1 MVKVTIWAEYPA
13 FRSSCGIVGI
23 SFGNPATEPGNMA
36 KGNPVELRLSM
47 TAMRRWMFCNA
58 IQRFAI
64 PCAGMQFGVKRFSIL
79 RPEYEPLA
87 NLCLLHSVQSSGQLW
102 WQWCLWFNQSHWN
115 KNWVTKL
122 PWRCTSW
129 LDVMTLKLDA
139 LSSELVK
146 PCHWH
151 NNDNDV
157 VDDGGDCKE
166 RVTTRVLVSPHFP
179 HYSWS
184 RPIQRRRPAQKPGWV
199 DFLCQSLVP
208 LLFYCCLLLPHYY
221 Y

>member
-1 MVKVTIWAEYPA
+1 MIYKGLLFPVQSFPEAQARNLMWNIFDSWIW
-13 FRSSCGIVGI
+13 
-23 SFGNPATEPGNMA
+23 T
-36 KGNPVELRLSM
+36 
-47 TAMRRWMFCNA
+47 
-58 IQRFAI
+58 
-64 PCAGMQFGVKRFSIL
+64 
-79 RPEYEPLA
+79 LA

-184 RPIQRRRPAQKPGWV
+184 RPIQRRRPARKPGWV

-208 LLFYCCLLLPHYY
+208 LLYYSCLLLPHYY